1 VAYWLVKSEPNSW
14 SWQQQVAAGTTQ
26 WDGVRNAQA
35 ANYLKAMRLGDRALF
50 YHSGEERRIVGIVE
64 IVREAYPDASDPSG
78 RFVIVDVAARRALVR
93 PVPLAAVKADGRLDH
108 LALVRQSRLSVM
120 PIDAPSWAVLC
131 ALGGIDD

>member
-35 ANYLKAMRLGDRALF
+35 ANYLKAMRLGDHALF

-93 PVPLAAVKADGRLDH
+93 PVPLAAVKTDGRLDH